1 LRTEIPARFYE
12 FGKKIE
18 RAFGLSCYLSTRKPL
33 FKDSMD
39 DKEEFEGVEKAAE
52 RVTILAL
59 ILGVLHVRGQLFLA
73 QR

>member
-1 LRTEIPARFYE
+1 
-12 FGKKIE
+12 
-18 RAFGLSCYLSTRKPL
+18 
-33 FKDSMD
+33 MD

-52 RVTILAL
+52 RATILAL